1 VDTVFRLLLQTNDRV
16 DALYHV
22 VSEDDIRT
30 AMQYGPVM
38 FGTGTAAVRPEG
50 EAGEPRPHPAAYGMF
65 PRVLGHYVREQHVIE
80 LREAVR
86 RMTSVP
92 AGQFKIARRGLV
104 RQGFHADVVVF
115 DPRTVGDRAT
125 YEKLYE
131 YPTGI
136 DYVIV
141 NGVITVTPKGHT
153 GTRAGRRLLRIMP

>member
-1 VDTVFRLLLQTNDRV
+1 
-16 DALYHV
+16 
-22 VSEDDIRT
+22 
-30 AMQYGPVM
+30 
-38 FGTGTAAVRPEG
+38 
-50 EAGEPRPHPAAYGMF
+50 MF

-92 AGQFKIARRGLV
+92 AGQFKIAQRGLL

-115 DPRTVGDRAT
+115 DPQTVGDRAT

-131 YPTGI
+131 YPAGI

-153 GTRAGRRLLRIMP
+153 GARAGRRLVRFAP